1 MLQKIQ
7 NSNSLLVASYYG
19 IIKSTILKHF
29 TRNSDELIEGIH
41 YFYEYERTKGGVQK
55 VIKWTL
61 EGVYMLGFFIKSAKA
76 KEYRKKVA
84 RLLREQSEEK
94 LKSLN
99 NSITTLERRNKRV
112 ALGYKSQLA
121 QQKEKYELKLKV
133 LECELEHK
141 SKIDY
146 DKPSQE
152 LKKALAERGWL
163 LMNKDNFNV
172 LGENIATRIC
182 ISLRDIL
189 GTNYPPCLKQ
199 LIDVSFM
206 ETRNYFNKRIS
217 TNQGLPF
224 TAESYKIKRADSSY
238 TPIYGKWVIEDGK
251 QIAGW
256 ELELR
261 WKGYKKLSYRG

>member
-1 MLQKIQ
+1 M
-7 NSNSLLVASYYG
+7 A
-19 IIKSTILKHF
+19 LK
-29 TRNSDELIEGIH
+29 
-41 YFYEYERTKGGVQK
+41 
-55 VIKWTL
+55 
-61 EGVYMLGFFIKSAKA
+61 
-76 KEYRKKVA
+76 
-84 RLLREQSEEK
+84 
-94 LKSLN
+94 
-99 NSITTLERRNKRV
+99 NK
-112 ALGYKSQLA
+112 
-121 QQKEKYELKLKV
+121 
-133 LECELEHK
+133 ELEQIK
-141 SKIDY
+141 KFDY
-146 DKPSQE
+146 DKPNNE

-182 ISLRDIL
+182 TGLRDIL

-261 WKGYKKLSYRG
+261 WKGDKKLSYGG

>member
-1 MLQKIQ
+1 MGFTVEKVYRFKIDYINAFNKMEQMLK
-7 NSNSLLVASYYG
+7 NKELESSN
-19 IIKSTILKHF
+19 K
-29 TRNSDELIEGIH
+29 LISN
-41 YFYEYERTKGGVQK
+41 
-55 VIKWTL
+55 L
-61 EGVYMLGFFIKSAKA
+61 EK
-76 KEYRKKVA
+76 
-84 RLLREQSEEK
+84 
-94 LKSLN
+94 
-99 NSITTLERRNKRV
+99 RNKRV

-146 DKPSQE
+146 DKPNQE

-189 GTNYPPCLKQ
+189 VTNYPPCLKQ

-206 ETRNYFNKRIS
+206 ETKNYFTRKIHLNQNKLY
-217 TNQGLPF
+217 TL
-224 TAESYKIKRADSSY
+224 ESFKIKRANSSY
-238 TPIYGKWVIEDGK
+238 TPIYGKWVIEDRK

-261 WKGYKKLSYRG
+261 WKGDKN